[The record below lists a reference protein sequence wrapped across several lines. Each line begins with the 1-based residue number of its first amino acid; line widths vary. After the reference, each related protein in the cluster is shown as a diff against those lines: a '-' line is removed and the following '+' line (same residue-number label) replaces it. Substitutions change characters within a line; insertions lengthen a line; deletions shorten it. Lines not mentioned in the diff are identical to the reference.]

1 MRVLILGLLSLSFS
15 LLTFAQEHEHKEVIE
30 GFVFGMQA
38 DGGKQALVGANLQW
52 MGQNAGAITGADGS
66 FKLKRNK
73 KTTMLV
79 ISYISYNSDTVDMTH
94 EDYLEISLR
103 SGMDIT
109 GADIVHRRKSTT
121 VSHFD
126 LIKSENLGQHELG
139 KAACCNLS
147 ESFETSPTVDVSF
160 TDAIS
165 GQRQIRML
173 GLAGPY
179 SQLTKENMP
188 DIRGLAAI
196 NGMEFIPGTWIES
209 IQLIQGAGS
218 VVNGFESMAGQIN
231 TELQK
236 PGKMDRFFF
245 NGYVNSDRSIEANA
259 HIKIPLG
266 KSWDSGLLLH
276 GKYNGYRHDSNND
289 GFMDMPLTTKFVVL
303 NRYEWVNTHNIHF
316 EFGGRYTYIDQIGGQ
331 MNFEKNQISDS
342 LSPWGMLNNV
352 QKADAWAK
360 FGKVNRLKPWQST
373 AIQVSAGVYKQD
385 TRYGLNKYDAQQN
398 SLYANLIHQNR
409 FGSEKHIYKF
419 GASFQYD
426 EYDEQ
431 LNADVYKRIEAV
443 PGVFAEYS
451 FKPIDKFGV
460 VAGMRADYH
469 NEYGMFYTPRIHFRW
484 EMFKRT
490 VVRASAGGGLRTANI
505 IAEHMSMLASS
516 RNIIIHGN
524 SNYGFGLDAESAW
537 NYGINLTQTFD
548 LDYREG
554 RISASYYRTD
564 FKNQIVFDMD
574 QSAREVHFYNLDGNS
589 VSNSYQIQ
597 VDYELVKRLD
607 VRVAYRYYDVH
618 TTYMSGDKSAP
629 LLAPHRGFFNIAY
642 SSRKFWKFD
651 FTINVQGE
659 KRMPSLSEN
668 SIINQR
674 SVSTPVF
681 AIMNAQISKRIR
693 QKWEFYIGSENIG
706 NYKQSDPIIGASDP
720 YGPEFDA
727 SLVWAPLFGIKVYA
741 GMRYKFL

>member
-1 MRVLILGLLSLSFS
+1 MGLLIF
-15 LLTFAQEHEHKEVIE
+15 FIVFNVNAQDEHGHNHKNIIE
-30 GFVFGMQA
+30 GFIFGKQP
-38 DGGKQALVGANLQW
+38 DGSKQALVGANLQW
-52 MGQNAGAITGADGS
+52 KGQNAGAVTGADGS

-73 KTTMLV
+73 KTTILI
-79 ISYISYNSDTVDMTH
+79 ISYISYNADTVNMTH
-94 EDYLEISLR
+94 KDYLEISLR
-103 SGMDIT
+103 SGMDIS
-109 GADIVHRRKSTT
+109 GADIVYRRKSTT
-121 VSHFD
+121 VNHFD
-126 LIKSENLGQHELG
+126 LIKSETLGGHELG

-236 PGKMDRFFF
+236 PGSMDRFFF

-266 KSWDSGLLLH
+266 EKWKSGLLLH
-276 GKYNGYRHDSNND
+276 GKYNGYRHDSNED
-289 GFMDMPLTTKFVVL
+289 GFMDMPLTTKFVAL

-331 MNFEKNQISDS
+331 VDFDKNQKSDS
-342 LSPWGMLNNV
+342 LTPWGMLNNV
-352 QKADAWAK
+352 QKLDGWAK
-360 FGKVNRLKPWQST
+360 FGKINRLRPWQST
-373 AIQVSAGVYKQD
+373 ALQMSAGTYKQEA
-385 TRYGLNKYDAQQN
+385 RYGLNVYDARQN
-398 SLYANLIHQNR
+398 SFYANLIHQNR
-409 FGSEKHIYKF
+409 FGSDKHIYKL
-419 GASFQYD
+419 GASLQYD
-426 EYDEQ
+426 EYDEK
-431 LNADVYKRIEAV
+431 LNINSYKRIESV

-451 FKPIDKFGV
+451 FKPIDKFGI

-469 NEYGMFYTPRIHFRW
+469 NQYGMFYTPRLHMRW

-490 VVRASAGGGLRTANI
+490 VVRASAGSGLRTANI

-516 RNIIIHGN
+516 REIIIHGN
-524 SNYGFGLDAESAW
+524 NDYGFGLDAEKAW
-537 NYGINLTQTFD
+537 NYGVNLTQTFD

-554 RISASYYRTD
+554 RISASYYHTD
-564 FKNQIVFDMD
+564 FENQIVFDMD
-574 QSAREVHFYNLDGNS
+574 ENAREVHFYNLDGKS

-607 VRVAYRYYDVH
+607 VRIAYRYYDVR
-618 TTYMSGDKSAP
+618 TTFMSGEKSAP
-629 LLAPHRGFFNIAY
+629 LLAPHRGFFNVAY

-651 FTINVQGE
+651 FTINIQGE
-659 KRMPSLSEN
+659 KRLVDLSANTME
-668 SIINQR
+668 NQR
-674 SVSTPVF
+674 GLSTPVF
-681 AIMNAQISKRIR
+681 AIMNAQISKKIR
-693 QKWEFYIGSENIG
+693 QKWEFYLGGENLG
-706 NYKQSDPIIGASDP
+706 NYKQKDPIIGASDP
-720 YGPEFDA
+720 YGDEFDA
-727 SLVWAPLFGIKVYA
+727 GQVWAPLFGLKIYA